1 MKKILSLVLALV
13 MILGLAA
20 CNKTPDP
27 DPSQPAGSQGESQPG
42 SEAPKPTEKPKTYVE
57 EISVSMTAPD
67 TRDPMR
73 IMNQASDTC
82 FKMIYN
88 QLVFW
93 NFDTNQLEGELA
105 SSWEISSDGLEY
117 TFHLRD
123 DVTFSNGQPFEADDV
138 VYTFK
143 DRAGEVITSGGSYQ
157 IGDLMNILADI
168 VAVDQHT
175 VKMTLSEP
183 NADIIIR
190 LFLQPYSIYNREAC
204 EADPDNGYLIGTN
217 GWVWAEFT
225 PAESASFT
233 KYENSWVWKDHP
245 THTKKVNFKKYLE
258 VGSRAAALEA
268 GEIVAAGLDSINASI
283 LPEGKFKTDTFAAET
298 LCYAFFNMKRGIAK
312 DDVNLRKAIAH
323 AYDRNDVNDAVYE
336 GDATLT
342 NTLWGKSQFGLYN
355 DVEDKLE
362 YDPDLARDYLKKSSH
377 PDGNF
382 TFVLWCHNKWDDA
395 GIVMQDQIMKTL
407 GCKVELVS
415 VDTSRLNAA
424 VKRIMNNEDI
434 PEDYYDMCV
443 YNISLNPTGNRFAY
457 TTNLKSTTNRAFF
470 YNAEMDELY
479 KKAVTLTDDKE
490 RSEVYKRIQIIMN
503 EELAYVPWMYEAA
516 SMSYD
521 VRVTGVIWSP
531 DTKFDYSHIEM
542 TNEY

>member
-1 MKKILSLVLALV
+1 MKKILSLMLALV

-27 DPSQPAGSQGESQPG
+27 TTPAGTDPVQSGE
-42 SEAPKPTEKPKTYVE
+42 ATKPTETEKPKTYVE
-57 EISVSMTAPD
+57 ELTVSMTAPD

-73 IMNQASDTC
+73 IMNNASDTC

-93 NFDTNQLEGELA
+93 NFDTNTLDPELA
-105 SSWEISSDGLEY
+105 TKWEVSADGLEY
-117 TFHLRD
+117 TFWLRD

-143 DRAGEVITSGGSYQ
+143 DRATEVVKAGGSYQ
-157 IGDLMNILADI
+157 IGDLTNILSDVVEI
-168 VAVDQHT
+168 DKYT
-175 VKMTLSEP
+175 VKLILSEP

-190 LFLQPYSIYNREAC
+190 LYLQPYSIFNREAC
-204 EADPDNGYLIGTN
+204 EADPENGYQIGTN
-217 GWVWAEFT
+217 GWVWAEYT

-233 KYENSWVWKDHP
+233 KFEGSWVWKDHP
-245 THTKKVNFKKYLE
+245 THTKKINFKKYAE
-258 VGSRAAALEA
+258 VGARAAALEA
-268 GEIVAAGLDSINASI
+268 GEIVAGGLDSINAGI
-283 LPEGKFKTDTFAAET
+283 LPEGKFQTEVFAAET

-323 AYDRNDVNDAVYE
+323 AYDRNEINEAMYE

-342 NTLWGKSQFGLYN
+342 NTLWGKSQVGLYT
-355 DVEDKLE
+355 DVEDKME
-362 YDPDLARDYLKKSSH
+362 YDPDLAKDYLKKSSY

-382 TFVLWCHNKWDDA
+382 TFVLWVHNKWDDA
-395 GIVMQDQIMKTL
+395 GLVMQDQIMKTL
-407 GCKVELVS
+407 GCEVKLVS

-424 VKRIMNNEDI
+424 VKRIMNNEDL

-470 YNAEMDELY
+470 YNAEMEELY
-479 KKAVTLTDDKE
+479 KKAVTLTNDAE
-490 RSEVYKRIQIIMN
+490 RQEVYKRIQIIMN
-503 EELAYVPWMYEAA
+503 EQLAYLPWMYETATQTW
-516 SMSYD
+516 D
-521 VRVTGVIWSP
+521 VRLTGYIWSP
-531 DTKFDYSHIEM
+531 DTKYDYSHIEM